1 MRNASRAE
9 SDTMGTVEVPAN
21 ALWGAQTQRSLA
33 NFSIGE
39 EKMPIEIIFAITKI
53 KQAAAI
59 ANYKLGVLNE
69 DKKDL
74 IVNSC
79 ALILKGIHN
88 DQFPLKVWQTGSGT
102 QTNMNVNEVISNLA
116 AISKGEE
123 LGSHKLLHP
132 NDDVNKSQSTNDVFP
147 AAIQI
152 ATFEAIHSN
161 LLPEIKLLIDSFS
174 IKSQQWEEIIKIG
187 RTHLQDAVP
196 LTLGQEVSA
205 WRDQLLAS
213 YKRLEFS
220 LKEICE
226 LPLGGTAV
234 GTGLNCPENFD
245 HEITKEISLITGYE
259 FIAAENKFALMAS
272 HDGLIN
278 VMSQLKLLSV
288 TLLKIFNDIR
298 LLASGPRSGLGELI
312 LPANEPGSSIMPGK
326 INPTQC
332 EAIAMVCTQI
342 IGLDSAVSIA
352 GSGGHLQMNVYKPLI
367 GLNLINSIKLLYE
380 SCFNCRTLMVEGI
393 KPNFKRIN
401 SFLKESLMLVTAL
414 SPIIG
419 YKKAS
424 EIANH
429 AYKND
434 ITLRESAVALK
445 YISQNK
451 FDELVK
457 PSSMLK
463 AF

>member
-1 MRNASRAE
+1 
-9 SDTMGTVEVPAN
+9 
-21 ALWGAQTQRSLA
+21 
-33 NFSIGE
+33 
-39 EKMPIEIIFAITKI
+39 
-53 KQAAAI
+53 
-59 ANYKLGVLNE
+59 
-69 DKKDL
+69 
-74 IVNSC
+74 
-79 ALILKGIHN
+79 
-88 DQFPLKVWQTGSGT
+88 
-102 QTNMNVNEVISNLA
+102 
-116 AISKGEE
+116 
-123 LGSHKLLHP
+123 
-132 NDDVNKSQSTNDVFP
+132 
-147 AAIQI
+147 
-152 ATFEAIHSN
+152 
-161 LLPEIKLLIDSFS
+161 
-174 IKSQQWEEIIKIG
+174 
-187 RTHLQDAVP
+187 
-196 LTLGQEVSA
+196 
-205 WRDQLLAS
+205 
-213 YKRLEFS
+213 
-220 LKEICE
+220 
-226 LPLGGTAV
+226 
-234 GTGLNCPENFD
+234 
-245 HEITKEISLITGYE
+245 
-259 FIAAENKFALMAS
+259 MAS

-298 LLASGPRSGLGELI
+298 LLASGPRAGLGELI

-332 EAIAMVCTQI
+332 EAIAMICTQI

-393 KPNFKRIN
+393 KPNLKRIN